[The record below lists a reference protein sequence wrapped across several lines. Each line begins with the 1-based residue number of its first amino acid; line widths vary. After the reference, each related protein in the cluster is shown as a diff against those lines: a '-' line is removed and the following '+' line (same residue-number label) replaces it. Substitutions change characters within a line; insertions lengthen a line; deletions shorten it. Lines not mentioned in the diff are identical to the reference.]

1 MSTIVLSEIAQ
12 NGVKGAKK
20 VKPKLDEN
28 YKKVMQEADERIE
41 ESHIQYANAYKKA
54 SNYIV
59 I

>member
-1 MSTIVLSEIAQ
+1 MSTIILSNISQ

-20 VKPKLDEN
+20 IKPKVDEN

-41 ESHIQYANAYKKA
+41 EAHLQYAKSYKNA
-54 SNYIV
+54 SNCIV